1 MAKVQGLFV
10 GYRKFAVDRDWLR
23 QQEEQR
29 YRDRQR
35 QFDEWSRKWVTV
47 TRLKETRLWTDGAIR
62 RWLGE
67 PQQQGKYKVFPVE
80 AVLAAEKL
88 NEFRLWLKPRLEKK
102 RAQHHHFL
110 QFHFC
115 KSRNNGSSGR
125 IQGFGIWS
133 EIKRHFSV

>member
-47 TRLKETRLWTDGAIR
+47 TRLKETRL
-62 RWLGE
+62 
-67 PQQQGKYKVFPVE
+67 
-80 AVLAAEKL
+80 
-88 NEFRLWLKPRLEKK
+88 
-102 RAQHHHFL
+102 
-110 QFHFC
+110 
-115 KSRNNGSSGR
+115 
-125 IQGFGIWS
+125 
-133 EIKRHFSV
+133 

>member
-47 TRLKETRLWTDGAIR
+47 N
-62 RWLGE
+62 
-67 PQQQGKYKVFPVE
+67 Q
-80 AVLAAEKL
+80 
-88 NEFRLWLKPRLEKK
+88 
-102 RAQHHHFL
+102 AQRDSFMD
-110 QFHFC
+110 
-115 KSRNNGSSGR
+115 
-125 IQGFGIWS
+125 
-133 EIKRHFSV
+133 

>member
-67 PQQQGKYKVFPVE
+67 LSSRVNIKFSPLKRF
-80 AVLAAEKL
+80 
-88 NEFRLWLKPRLEKK
+88 WLLR
-102 RAQHHHFL
+102 
-110 QFHFC
+110 
-115 KSRNNGSSGR
+115 S
-125 IQGFGIWS
+125 
-133 EIKRHFSV
+133 